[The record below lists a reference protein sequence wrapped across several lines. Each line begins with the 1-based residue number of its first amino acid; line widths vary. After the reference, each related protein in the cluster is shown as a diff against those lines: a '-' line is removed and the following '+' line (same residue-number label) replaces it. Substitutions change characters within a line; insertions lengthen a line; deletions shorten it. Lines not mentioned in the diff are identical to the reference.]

1 MPNESLI
8 MSLAKVL
15 AAAAWVDGEPSH
27 DEINSVKDL
36 LFRLSELS
44 AQQWASLQMYIED
57 PVGEAER
64 WRLVED
70 LRNAIRSLE
79 DKDLAIEM
87 LHDLM
92 MADGQV
98 TPEEERVAAEIEAA
112 IESADIG
119 VMGMF
124 SRLLDGMTSRRSAAL
139 AGAPNREDYFEDYVK
154 NKVYYGLRR
163 RLDTGEAE
171 LDLQEDVLRTLALA
185 GGVMAQV
192 ARASR
197 GVTKQEMATM
207 VEALKTY
214 WHLPPEQARF
224 VAEVA
229 VDKTASQLDRY
240 RLVREFADACTYEE
254 RADFLNVL
262 FAVAAADG
270 LASFREIE
278 EIRKIAENLKL
289 SHQDF
294 ITAKLKVPRDQREQ

>member
-1 MPNESLI
+1 
-8 MSLAKVL
+8 
-15 AAAAWVDGEPSH
+15 
-27 DEINSVKDL
+27 
-36 LFRLSELS
+36 
-44 AQQWASLQMYIED
+44 
-57 PVGEAER
+57 
-64 WRLVED
+64 
-70 LRNAIRSLE
+70 
-79 DKDLAIEM
+79 
-87 LHDLM
+87 
-92 MADGQV
+92 
-98 TPEEERVAAEIEAA
+98 
-112 IESADIG
+112 
-119 VMGMF
+119 
-124 SRLLDGMTSRRSAAL
+124 L

-163 RLDTGEAE
+163 RLDTGETE

-192 ARASR
+192 ARVSR
-197 GVTKQEMATM
+197 GVTKQEMAAM

-214 WHLPPEQARF
+214 WHLPPEQAQF

-278 EIRKIAENLKL
+278 EIRRISENLKL